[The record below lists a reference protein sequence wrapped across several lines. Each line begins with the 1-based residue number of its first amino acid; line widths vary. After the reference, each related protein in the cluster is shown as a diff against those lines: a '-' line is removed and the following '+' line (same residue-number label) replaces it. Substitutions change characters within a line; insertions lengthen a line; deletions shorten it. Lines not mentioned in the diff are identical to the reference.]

1 VIREARSAAI
11 LAPLSAL
18 YGKAVRLRA
27 EWYASGRLPTRA
39 LPRPSISVGN
49 LTFGGTGKTPFVD
62 FLARRFRFEGWR
74 PAILS
79 RGYGRRT
86 RGVVVVGAGEGPIVS
101 AEEGGDEPVALARVA
116 SGVIVVV
123 GERRAE
129 AARRA
134 ADLGADLFLLDDAY
148 QHLAVRRDVNL
159 LLLDARDPFGGGR
172 LAPAGRLREPIAA
185 LGRADAIVFTRV
197 ERALPDPETLATLA
211 RLAPAAPVFHA
222 RLRPTGLHDAEG
234 APLEAESLASRRVL
248 AVSGVAN
255 PAEFAATLSE
265 LGLAPE
271 ERLDFRDH
279 QAYGERQL
287 ARIRRAAD
295 RTGAS
300 LLVTTEKDAV
310 KLAGKAPLPLVTVRL
325 GVEVEQPGFFAILA
339 SRLPARQERR
349 P

>member
-1 VIREARSAAI
+1 VI

-18 YGKAVRLRA
+18 YGKAASLRA
-27 EWYASGRLPTRA
+27 GWYASGRLAAQA

-49 LTFGGTGKTPFVD
+49 LTFGGTGKTPFVE

-74 PAILS
+74 PAVLS
-79 RGYGRRT
+79 RGYGRRS
-86 RGVVVVGAGEGPIVS
+86 RGVVVVGAGDGPLVS
-101 AEEGGDEPVALARVA
+101 PEAGGDEPVALARA
-116 SGVIVVV
+116 TSGVLVVV
-123 GERRAE
+123 GERRAD

-134 ADLGADLFLLDDAY
+134 ADLGADLFLLDDGF
-148 QHLAVRRDVNL
+148 QHLSVKRDVNL
-159 LLLDARDPFGGGR
+159 LLLDARDPFGGGK

-185 LGRADAIVFTRV
+185 MRRADAIVFTRV
-197 ERALPDPETLATLA
+197 DRGAPAANVRSTLA
-211 RLAPAAPVFHA
+211 RLAPEVPVFHA
-222 RLRPTGLHDAEG
+222 RIRPTGLRDEQGAALESDA
-234 APLEAESLASRRVL
+234 LASRRLL

-255 PAEFAATLSE
+255 PAEFASTLAE

-279 QAYGERQL
+279 QRYGPRQL
-287 ARIRRAAD
+287 ARIQSAAD

-310 KLAGKAPLPLVTVRL
+310 KLAGSAPLPIVTVRL
-325 GVEVEQPGFFAILA
+325 GVEVEESGFFTFLA
-339 SRLPARQERR
+339 SRLPARGPTQ